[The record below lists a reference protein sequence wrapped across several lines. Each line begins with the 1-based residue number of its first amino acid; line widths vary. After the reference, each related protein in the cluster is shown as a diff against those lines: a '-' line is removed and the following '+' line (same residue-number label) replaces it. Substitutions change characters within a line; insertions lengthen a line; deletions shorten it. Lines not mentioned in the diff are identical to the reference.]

1 MQTTL
6 QGLIDAEEKAQLL
19 FEEIENRKIIVQDTT
34 EKEINTK
41 IYELAF
47 DMYGIKKYWHK
58 RIVRA
63 GKNTLLPY
71 RENPPDLKI
80 ENDDILFL
88 DFGPVFEEW
97 EADFGRT
104 YVVGKDERK
113 LKLKNDSHL
122 AWLEGKKYYDQNKE
136 KITGAELYAFTKS
149 LATNY
154 GWEYGNEHA
163 GHLIGN
169 FPHED
174 IQGEEIEN
182 YIHPMNTKRMSDAD
196 KNGNERFWIY
206 EIHLIDREKE
216 IGAFFEQMLDN
227 PKNESISI

>member
-19 FEEIENRKIIVQDTT
+19 FEEIEKRKIIVPGIS

-47 DMYGIKKYWHK
+47 EMYGIKKYWHK

-80 ENDDILFL
+80 QNDDILFL

-104 YVVGKDERK
+104 YIIGKDETKIK
-113 LKLKNDSHL
+113 LKSDAQL
-122 AWLEGKKYYDQNKE
+122 AWLEGKKYYDYNKDSL
-136 KITGAELYAFTKS
+136 TGAELYAYTKS
-149 LATNY
+149 LATKY

-182 YIHPMNTKRMSDAD
+182 YIHPMNTKRMSETD
-196 KNGNERFWIY
+196 KNGIERYWIY
-206 EIHLIDREKE
+206 EIHFIDRKNE
-216 IGAFFEQMLDN
+216 IGAFFEQMLNN
-227 PKNESISI
+227 PKNAH